1 MDSEHLDVDPAF
13 LKAGRPGV
21 GEGTPT
27 LYFAKISHFA
37 KEIDNNST
45 HEHAPINYQGF
56 HSALANSHKIYFQ
69 LQKIP

>member
-1 MDSEHLDVDPAF
+1 MDLAF
-13 LKAGRPGV
+13 LKVGRPLG
-21 GEGTPT
+21 GARTPT
-27 LYFAKISHFA
+27 LYFAKICNFA
-37 KEIDNNST
+37 QEIDNNSI